1 MTSAPPVSPPLAR
14 AEIIA
19 VGTEL
24 VSSPKPETNSLVIA
38 QALNGVGIDVVA
50 KSVVRDDEEDL
61 SRLFSQVLERSDVVV
76 VTGGLGP
83 TDDDLTRAAIARA
96 LGLSLEEDQAL
107 VAGLEARFSR
117 FGRPMPAI
125 NRRQAQV
132 PRGAHVLENDNG
144 SAPGLWIDVGS
155 KVVVLL
161 PGPPREMTP
170 MLRGVVVP
178 RLRPRTGGVTIERR
192 VVSTAGRGESWVEEQ
207 VRDLYPGWL
216 ARRPAISTTILASL
230 GQVDLHLSARGG
242 SSLALREAVQVAVDE
257 VCARL
262 ALDVVST
269 TGESLEQVVGALLVA
284 AGWRV
289 GFAESCTAGLATARL
304 ANVPGSSAYLDRSFV
319 VYSNE
324 AKVAD
329 LGVSVEL
336 LRAHGAVSD
345 PVARAMAHGLRSRS
359 GVDVAVA
366 VTGIAGPDGGTEE
379 KPVGSVFLACV
390 APGVE
395 DVRALRLPGT
405 RDQIRGMSALMA
417 LDLLRRVLLAR
428 R

>member
-117 FGRPMPAI
+117 LGRPMPAI

-144 SAPGLWIDVGS
+144 SAPGLWIDVGP

-216 ARRPAISTTILASL
+216 ARRPVISTTILASL

>member
-1 MTSAPPVSPPLAR
+1 MRGPSEALAVLAR
-14 AEIIA
+14 AEIVA

-24 VSSPKPETNSLVIA
+24 VSSPKPETNSIVIT
-38 QALNGVGIDVVA
+38 QALNSIGIDVVA

-61 SRLFSQVLERSDVVV
+61 CRLFSQVLDRSDLVV

-83 TDDDLTRAAIARA
+83 TDDDLTRAAIARV
-96 LGLSLEEDQAL
+96 LGLVLAEDAGL
-107 VAGLEARFSR
+107 VADLEARFAR
-117 FGRPMPAI
+117 LGRSMPAI

-132 PRGAHVLENDNG
+132 PHGAQVLQNDNG

-170 MLRGVVVP
+170 MLRDLVVP
-178 RLRPRTGGVTIERR
+178 QLQKRAGGATIVRR

-207 VRDLYPGWL
+207 VHDLYPVWL

-242 SSLALREAVQVAVDE
+242 PSESLGEAVQDAVDE

-269 TGESLEQVVGALLVA
+269 SGASIEQVVGALLVA

-289 GFAESCTAGLATARL
+289 AFAESCTAGLATARL
-304 ANVPGSSAYLDRSFV
+304 VNVPGSSAYVDRSV
-319 VYSNE
+319 IVYSNE
-324 AKVAD
+324 AKVAE
-329 LGVSVEL
+329 LGVSADL
-336 LRAHGAVSD
+336 LHAHGAVSD
-345 PVARAMAHGLRSRS
+345 PVARAMAQGLRKRS
-359 GVDVAVA
+359 GVEVAVA
-366 VTGIAGPDGGTEE
+366 VTGIAGPGGGTPE
-379 KPVGSVFLACV
+379 KPVGTVYIACV

-395 DVRALRLPGT
+395 EVRAMRLPGT

-417 LDLLRRVLLAR
+417 IDLLRRVLLSR
-428 R
+428 Q